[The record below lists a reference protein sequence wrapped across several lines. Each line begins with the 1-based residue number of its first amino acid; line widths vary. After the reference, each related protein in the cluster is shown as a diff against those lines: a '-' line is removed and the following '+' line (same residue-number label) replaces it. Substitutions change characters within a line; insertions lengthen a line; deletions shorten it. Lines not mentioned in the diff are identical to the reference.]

1 MNGIINALELD
12 TSPHSWTWSSFLLAM
27 SYLASSSPVGV
38 LLLPSGVHLY
48 RLFAYAVAYHH
59 VTSTTSTP
67 TPSYIY
73 LLAPSSL
80 PIHTHFLRI
89 VFTSISITDS
99 ILLSICRHIMSVKHS
114 KLESPWKAVQNF
126 KLGSIVRCLAI
137 QRLEHLDIQCIKDA
151 LSNIT

>member
-1 MNGIINALELD
+1 
-12 TSPHSWTWSSFLLAM
+12 M

-38 LLLPSGVHLY
+38 FLLPSGVHLY
-48 RLFAYAVAYHH
+48 KLFAYAVAYHH

-80 PIHTHFLRI
+80 PIYTHFLRI

-126 KLGSIVRCLAI
+126 KLGSIGMLPKLGSAVPSYTMARTS
-137 QRLEHLDIQCIKDA
+137 RYTVYKGR
-151 LSNIT
+151 TF